1 MTKSAI
7 IHPMIQS
14 PTDSPIWVA
23 KPDDLKRMVNDLL
36 RYPILAVDT
45 ESNSLFAYHETVCL
59 VQFSTGEKDYLL
71 DPLSVHDLSLLGPI
85 FSNPDIE
92 KVFHA
97 AEYDLICMKRSFGFK
112 FVNIFDTMVASR
124 ILGRPSIGLAAMIES
139 EFSISL
145 DKRYQRANWGKRPL
159 TGAMLAYARLDTFYL
174 ISLRNRLKNA
184 LQEND
189 RWPLAEEDFCRLCQ
203 VYSPSLENGAE
214 SWWRITGS
222 QDLTPN
228 QAAIL
233 QELCNYRDERAK
245 AADVPPFK
253 VLGNKDL
260 LEVAKSCPQTQEELY
275 SLTKISSNQ
284 IERHAGGLL
293 QAVQRGLHA
302 KPLYRPSYPRPDEQ
316 FINRLDMLRNWRK
329 LTGHSLGVESD
340 VILPREILEQIA
352 QNNPKRLEDL
362 AAIMGTV
369 PWRFERFGEQILKL
383 LQPAQV

>member
-1 MTKSAI
+1 
-7 IHPMIQS
+7 MIPL
-14 PTDSPIWVA
+14 PTDNPIWVA
-23 KPDDLKRMVNDLL
+23 KLDDLKRMVNDLV

-59 VQFSTGEKDYLL
+59 IQFSTGEKDYLV
-71 DPLSVHDLSLLGPI
+71 DPLSVKDLSLLAPL
-85 FSNPDIE
+85 FANPEIE
-92 KVFHA
+92 KIFHA

-112 FVNIFDTMVASR
+112 FVNIFDTMIASR

-139 EFSISL
+139 EFGITL

-159 TGAMLAYARLDTFYL
+159 ISAMLAYARLDTFYL
-174 ISLRNRLKNA
+174 IPLRNRLKVA

-189 RWPLAEEDFCRLCQ
+189 RWLLAREDFCRLCQ
-203 VYSPSLENGAE
+203 VNSPSLDNGAE

-222 QDLTPN
+222 QDLTPG

-260 LEVAKSCPQTQEELY
+260 MEVARSCPKNQEELY
-275 SLTKISSNQ
+275 SLTNISSNQ

-316 FINRLDMLRNWRK
+316 FLNRLDMLRNWRK
-329 LTGHSLGVESD
+329 LTGHTLGVESD
-340 VILPREILEQIA
+340 VILPREVLEQIA
-352 QNNPKRLEDL
+352 QNNPKQLDDL
-362 AAIMGTV
+362 AVIMGSV
-369 PWRFERFGEQILKL
+369 PWRFERFGGQILKL
-383 LQPAQV
+383 LQQ

>member
-1 MTKSAI
+1 
-7 IHPMIQS
+7 
-14 PTDSPIWVA
+14 
-23 KPDDLKRMVNDLL
+23 MVNDLV

-59 VQFSTGEKDYLL
+59 IQFSTGEKDYLV
-71 DPLSVHDLSLLGPI
+71 DPLSIPDLSLLAPL
-85 FSNPDIE
+85 FADPDIE

-97 AEYDLICMKRSFGFK
+97 AEYDLICLKRSFGFK

-139 EFSISL
+139 EFGITL

-159 TGAMLAYARLDTFYL
+159 TDAMLAYARLDTFYL
-174 ISLRNRLKNA
+174 IPLRNRLKVA
-184 LQEND
+184 LQDND
-189 RWPLAEEDFCRLCQ
+189 RWLLAREDFCRLCQ
-203 VYSPSLENGAE
+203 VNAPSLENGAE

-253 VLGNKDL
+253 ILGNKDL
-260 LEVAKSCPQTQEELY
+260 LEVAKTCPQNQEELY
-275 SLTKISSNQ
+275 SSTNISSNQ

-293 QAVQRGLHA
+293 QAVQRGQHN

-316 FINRLDMLRNWRK
+316 FLNRLDMLRNWRK

-340 VILPREILEQIA
+340 VILPREIMEQIA

-362 AAIMGTV
+362 ADIMGTV
-369 PWRFERFGEQILKL
+369 PWRFERFGGQILKL
-383 LQPAQV
+383 LLP